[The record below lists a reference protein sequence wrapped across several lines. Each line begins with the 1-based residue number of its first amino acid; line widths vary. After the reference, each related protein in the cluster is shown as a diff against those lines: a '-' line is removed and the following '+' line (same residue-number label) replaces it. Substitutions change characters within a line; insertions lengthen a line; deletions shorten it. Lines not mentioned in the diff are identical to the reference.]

1 MSSSSGLPVFP
12 NSSCKRLKFL
22 HITKTAGTSIEEA
35 AFKSESNEM
44 SVNTN
49 ILWGR
54 YDKQLR
60 ACATDNLEF
69 WHLPPKFLGHLMYE
83 YCFTH

>member
-1 MSSSSGLPVFP
+1 MSSSSGLNMFP
-12 NSSCKRLKFL
+12 DGPYKRLKFL

-49 ILWGR
+49 ILWGK
-54 YDKQLR
+54 YDKQLK
-60 ACATDNLEF
+60 ACAPDNLQF
-69 WHLPPKFLGHLMYE
+69 WHLPPKFLGD
-83 YCFTH
+83 

>member
-1 MSSSSGLPVFP
+1 MSSSSVFP
-12 NSSCKRLKFL
+12 NASYKRLKFL

-35 AFKSESNEM
+35 AFRSESNEI

-69 WHLPPKFLGHLMYE
+69 WHLPPKFLGSLLYE
-83 YCFTH
+83 YYFNE